1 MRLSNKLQRAR
12 GIARSVAA
20 TSMIGASVVGV
31 ASSAA
36 VVTAVVAA
44 PSAGAVTNWSP
55 ATACGTQDT
64 TTVPVGVFSMTV
76 SVRGAAGGTS
86 GSQNSGD
93 RSQGGKGGIVNATIP
108 VTPGATVSA
117 VVGCTGGNG
126 GDSNNAA
133 TTPASNGWA
142 KGGSGARGQSI
153 AGITGAA
160 AGAGGA
166 ASGVCVGATCSS
178 TAPATARVV
187 AGGGG
192 SGGVDNCSGGSQ
204 PGGGGV
210 GGSGSSASDGSG
222 SGPSGTAGGASAGS
236 AGAGGSNASITTRD
250 GQNGQDSSG
259 GAGVNVPGGSGG
271 GGYSG
276 GNRGGQASSGC
287 TSGGGGGGGSSW
299 SKSDNSAVS
308 FSTNVSTAGS
318 VAVTFAD
325 PSPCAV
331 PPRGGTDAD
340 GDGVCSDEPGE
351 VDTDACIPVATDA
364 DGDGLCV
371 NDPAEGDDSDACVP
385 DNTVGVCDRDGDG
398 LVNSGDSAPDNPCFP
413 VATASLC
420 ASQGSGY
427 TKINPAR
434 FMDTR
439 TGNGTTQ
446 APFTAGQTRTLQ
458 VTGRNAVP
466 ANATAVVLNITAIKG
481 LSGTYLTV
489 WPTGRPRPT
498 ASSVNAPKAVARPNT
513 LVVPIGNDGKV
524 SIYNQTGSIEV
535 AVDISGYFAVDPT
548 KPGQASLTPKRIL
561 DTRTGVGGPATK
573 FGAGQTRDL
582 VIANTNGVPAN
593 ATAAIVN
600 ITALNGSAG
609 SYLTAFPKGT
619 TKPNASNVNWA
630 KNEVSPNF
638 AVVPIGTGGAISL
651 YNYKGTV
658 NVLVD
663 LVGYF
668 SPTAPGRY
676 RPFEPVRMI
685 DTRTNVGTT
694 NGDLAAGEVRPKVV
708 LGPAVP
714 AGATA
719 LVANLTGTK
728 PTLGTYLTVFPTGAT
743 RPGASNVNLVKG
755 DTRANGMVSGLGTG
769 GSINIYNQKGSIH
782 VLLDAAGWFGPVTS
796 V

>member
-1 MRLSNKLQRAR
+1 MRISKHLQRAR
-12 GIARSVAA
+12 AVARSAAA
-20 TSMIGASVVGV
+20 TGMIGASITGV
-31 ASSAA
+31 ATSAA
-36 VVTAVVAA
+36 VVTATVAA
-44 PSAGAVTNWSP
+44 PAVGAVTNWSP
-55 ATACGTQDT
+55 GTACGTQDS

-76 SVRGAAGGTS
+76 SVRGGAAGTS
-86 GSQNSGD
+86 GSQNSGET
-93 RSQGGKGGIVNATIP
+93 SQGGKGGIVNATVP

-117 VVGCTGGNG
+117 VVGCTGANG
-126 GDSNNAA
+126 ANSNNAP

-142 KGGSGARGQSI
+142 KGGSGARGSSI

-166 ASGVCVGATCSS
+166 ASAVCVGGVCNSS
-178 TAPATARVV
+178 NVSTARVV

-204 PGGGGV
+204 PGAGGA
-210 GGSGSSASDGSG
+210 GGSGTVNSDGSG
-222 SGPSGTAGGASAGS
+222 SGPNGNAGGASNGS
-236 AGAGGSNASITTRD
+236 AGPGGNNAAISFRD
-250 GQNGQDSSG
+250 GQNGVDSSG
-259 GAGVNVPGGSGG
+259 GGGISVPGGSGG
-271 GGYSG
+271 GGYAG
-276 GNRGGQASSGC
+276 GSRGGQAATGC
-287 TSGGGGGGGSSW
+287 TSAGGGGGGSSW
-299 SKSDNSAVS
+299 SKSDNTAVS
-308 FSTNVSTAGS
+308 FSTNTSTAGS
-318 VAVTFAD
+318 VTVTFAD
-325 PSPCAV
+325 PSPCGV

-340 GDGVCSDEPGE
+340 GDGVCSDVPGE
-351 VDTDACIPVATDA
+351 VDTDACIPVSTDA

-371 NDPAEGDDSDACVP
+371 NDPAEGDDSNACIP
-385 DNTVGVCDRDGDG
+385 DNQVGVCDRDGDG
-398 LVNSGDSAPDNPCFP
+398 LINSGDSAPDNPCFP
-413 VATASLC
+413 VVTAAIC
-420 ASQGSGY
+420 ANSGSGY

-439 TGNGTTQ
+439 TGNGTAQ
-446 APFTAGQTRTLQ
+446 APFTEAQTRTLQ
-458 VTGRNAVP
+458 ITGRNGVP
-466 ANATAVVLNITAIKG
+466 ATATAVVLNITAIKG
-481 LSGTYLTV
+481 TNGTYLTV
-489 WPTGRPRPT
+489 WPTGRPKPT
-498 ASSVNAPKAVARPNT
+498 ASSVNVPKGVARPNT
-513 LVVPIGNDGKV
+513 LIVPIGNDGKV
-524 SIYNQTGSIEV
+524 SIYNQAGSIQV
-535 AVDISGYFAVDPT
+535 AIDISGYFSVDST
-548 KPGQASLTPKRIL
+548 QPGQASLTPKRIL

-600 ITALNGSAG
+600 ITALNGSTG

-630 KNEVSPNF
+630 ANEVSPNF

-694 NGDLAAGEVRPKVV
+694 NGDLGPAEVRSKVV
-708 LGPAVP
+708 LGSSVP
-714 AGATA
+714 AGATG

-728 PTLGTYLTVFPTGAT
+728 PTLGTYLTVYPTGAT
-743 RPGASNVNLVKG
+743 RPAASNVNLVAG

-769 GSINIYNQKGSIH
+769 GSINIFNQKGSIH
-782 VLLDAAGWFGPVTS
+782 ILLDAAGWFGPVS
-796 V
+796 GA